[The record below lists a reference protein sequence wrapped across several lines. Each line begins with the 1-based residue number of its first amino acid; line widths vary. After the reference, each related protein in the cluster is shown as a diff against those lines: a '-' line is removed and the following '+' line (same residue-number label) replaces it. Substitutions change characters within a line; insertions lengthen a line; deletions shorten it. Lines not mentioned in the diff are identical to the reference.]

1 MTHKRSNALTQIS
14 NRQLNS
20 IWKPPTTSVQKI
32 KLQERD
38 LVHLFE
44 DLKINQQFLEK
55 TYLYIQMYLDVKT
68 RVEFMNQE
76 LKM

>member
-20 IWKPPTTSVQKI
+20 IWKPLTTSVQKI

-55 TYLYIQMYLDVKT
+55 TNIYIQMCLDMDS

-76 LKM
+76 PKM

>member
-1 MTHKRSNALTQIS
+1 MLRHKSQTANLTTFGNPI
-14 NRQLNS
+14 
-20 IWKPPTTSVQKI
+20 TTSVQKV

-55 TYLYIQMYLDVKT
+55 TNIYIQMCLDMDS

-76 LKM
+76 PKM